1 MKIVYFMT
9 PAYGHVLPVLPI
21 IRELTNRGHEVIC
34 YATPLF
40 KDYIESCGCIY
51 REYDEEFHNLKID
64 EVTSDL
70 YKLMETL
77 ITLNEKQYD
86 NYVDLIREDKPD
98 LLMYDSMLSFAKN
111 IAYKLKIKS
120 VCTVAT
126 IGFNLLVCMFSNIAT
141 SSIPLVLKNGS
152 GMRKLIKQDKAF
164 RKERGLAKFD
174 LIDLYMNKAD
184 TTIVMTPYKL
194 QPMAWTFPDSVHF
207 AGTTIKEQI
216 EILHGGE
223 YGDYDCYIS
232 MGSVFGKNV
241 NEMREFLEF
250 PEMREKKIIIS
261 TPETPD
267 WMKEMPN
274 VRVEKWVYNV
284 DLIPKVKLFINVGG
298 VSSVYTAMYYGVR
311 QISIPAQEEE
321 RYNAIILK
329 RHKGG
334 FYLKRYEKDKLLR
347 AVKSVDRLR
356 PELCREII
364 READGTKTSVEL
376 IEGMGGDRINE

>member
-21 IRELTNRGHEVIC
+21 IRELTARGHEVIC
-34 YATPLF
+34 YATPQF

-51 REYDEEFHNLKID
+51 REYDKEFHNLKID

-86 NYVDLIREDKPD
+86 NYVGEVRAEAPD
-98 LLMYDSMLSFAKN
+98 LLMYDSMLSFVKN
-111 IAYKLKIKS
+111 ISYKLKIKS
-120 VCTVAT
+120 ICTVAT
-126 IGFNLLVCMFSNIAT
+126 IGFNLPVCMFSNIGL
-141 SSIPLVLKNGS
+141 SSVPLVMKNGA
-152 GMRKLIKQDKAF
+152 GMRKLIKQDKKF
-164 RKERGLAKFD
+164 RKERGLAGFK
-174 LIDLYMNKAD
+174 LIDLYMNTAD
-184 TTIVMTPYKL
+184 QTIVMTPYKL
-194 QPMAWTFPDSVHF
+194 QPMAWTFPKTVHF
-207 AGTTIKEQI
+207 VGTTIKEQI

-241 NEMREFLEF
+241 NDMKDFLEL
-250 PEMREKKIIIS
+250 PEIREKKIIIS
-261 TPETPD
+261 TPEIPD
-267 WMKEMPN
+267 WMEEMPN
-274 VRVEKWVYNV
+274 IRAEKWVYNV
-284 DLIPKVKLFINVGG
+284 DLIPKCKLFINVGG
-298 VSSVYTAMYYGVR
+298 VSSVYTAMYYGVK

-334 FYLKRYEKDKLLR
+334 FYLKRYDKDKLLR
-347 AVKSVDRLR
+347 AVKSVERLK

-364 READGTKTSVEL
+364 READGTKTAAKL
-376 IEGMGGDRINE
+376 IEGMGGDK